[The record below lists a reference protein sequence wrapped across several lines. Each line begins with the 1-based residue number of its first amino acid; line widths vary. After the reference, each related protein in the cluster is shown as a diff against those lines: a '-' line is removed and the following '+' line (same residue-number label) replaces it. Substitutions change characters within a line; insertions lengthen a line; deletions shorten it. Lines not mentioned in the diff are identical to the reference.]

1 MEVNNSIA
9 YDYDYKK
16 ELEALTT
23 YKINRID
30 KDFEILKN
38 IFLYSDNAE
47 EIDKCTFVIKYYRST
62 DKNKY
67 FEIYVE
73 KMAKSIYVSLS
84 STDELMKQI
93 ITQKAINAGDLFKA
107 YDFINYYIGEL
118 QGLASDLE
126 MSISFPQI
134 KDEQR
139 CIELRK
145 SYFKTLEKISDG
157 KVYDIDERL
166 EMQ

>member
-1 MEVNNSIA
+1 M
-9 YDYDYKK
+9 
-16 ELEALTT
+16 EALTT
-23 YKINRID
+23 YKFNRID
-30 KDFEILKN
+30 KEFEILKN

-47 EIDKCTFVIKYYRST
+47 EIDDRTFVIKYYRST

-67 FEIYVE
+67 FKIYVE
-73 KMAKSIYVSLS
+73 KMVKSIYINLS

-93 ITQKAINAGDLFKA
+93 ITKKDITVSNLFEA
-107 YDFINYYIGEL
+107 HSFINYYIGEL

-126 MSISFPQI
+126 MSISLPQI

-145 SYFKTLEKISDG
+145 LYFKTLEKISDG

-166 EMQ
+166 EF